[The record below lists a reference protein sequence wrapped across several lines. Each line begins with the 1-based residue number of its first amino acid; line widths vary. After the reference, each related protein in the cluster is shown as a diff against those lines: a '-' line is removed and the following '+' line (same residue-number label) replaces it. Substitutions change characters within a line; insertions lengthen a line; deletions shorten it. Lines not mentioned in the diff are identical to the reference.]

1 VAKAFILNCGDI
13 IELVLCAQDIV
24 SSAKFITN
32 DLGSLPGALGPR
44 TTDTNK
50 NLAIQ
55 ALEMVGDLGR
65 FPSSL
70 CEAFPVCI
78 LKRQCHEMDNF
89 F

>member
-1 VAKAFILNCGDI
+1 M
-13 IELVLCAQDIV
+13 

-50 NLAIQ
+50 NLALQ

-65 FPSSL
+65 FHSSL
-70 CEAFPVCI
+70 CEIFLVCI
-78 LKRQCHEMDNF
+78 LKGQCHEMELAFDDMYGMVSCRAVGLNRE
-89 F
+89 